1 MKKCLTCG
9 RTNPAD
15 HKFCQQ
21 CGRILDNGTSPPPDA
36 GRGDETIMTGT
47 PAARPALRAEPRRSR
62 SIDEVF
68 ASGKARLI
76 IGRSPDC
83 DILLSHPTISRRHA
97 QLERLSDGRLMLTD
111 LDSSNGVFVEGQRLG
126 EACVI
131 NERERVG
138 IGPFLFSLE
147 KGVIHSFDSSLS
159 LRLEARHVEKVVRGD
174 GGKKLKLLDNINL
187 AVEPGEFVSLLGPS
201 GSGKST
207 LMDCLNGRR
216 RATGGR
222 VLANHEDFYR
232 HFDNFRQS
240 LGYVPQKDIVHAQ
253 LTVEGALTYT
263 ARLRLPTD
271 TSPGELKHRVEEVL
285 HDMELEN
292 RRRNPVH
299 TLSGG
304 QIKRLCLGAEL
315 LARPCLLF
323 IDEATSGLDAGTD
336 AKMMHLFRRLA
347 GEGKSVVCITH
358 NVENVDACHLI
369 LVLTRGKLVYYGPP
383 GESLDYF
390 GVDRVSEIYDRL
402 TEKEPADWE
411 KAFADSKLHEEY
423 VAKRLAVE
431 PPREQPPAETVLTP
445 LTPPAHEL
453 ATVLSKRMPAGP
465 LSHSSII
472 VAPQAAVPRPRR
484 PPVWHQFCVLT
495 ARYAELMWRD
505 RRSLQLLFWQAPAV
519 GLLLLVG
526 FIGLAFTDRIPATRK
541 LEPEERE
548 VLDAFQEQLSKLD
561 PEAEIPEETRA
572 QLEKLAI
579 PSKGGK
585 KVTGSD
591 MLQVL
596 QNFHK
601 KEVLQRMI
609 NAKVPIVPY
618 DEIINPK
625 NSYMLLSIVV
635 IAVFWLGCNNA
646 AKEIVKEEAIYAR
659 ERAVNLGILPYL
671 GSKFLVLSLVSA
683 VQVLLLMLVIYGA
696 LQAANPTQY
705 PAIPAEYGLGYLPQ
719 YGVLVLLSMT
729 GVAVGL
735 LLSACVATTDRAS
748 VLLPYVLIPQII
760 LCGSMIHVES
770 GVPYWLAVT
779 LSPVYWAFRAV
790 QRGATA
796 LPEGFPAR
804 RHFDDFVG
812 DSVGGACLALVLQM
826 VVALLL
832 TVWSLRR
839 KDIATELPD
848 WLHIVGRRALALLPW
863 RKQAAEA

>member
-1 MKKCLTCG
+1 MKTCSSCG
-9 RTNPAD
+9 RANPAD

-21 CGRILDNGTSPPPDA
+21 CGRALDNGTAPPRPA
-36 GRGDETIMTGT
+36 GRGDETLMSGA
-47 PAARPALRAEPRRSR
+47 PAARAGLRAEPRRSR
-62 SIDEVF
+62 TVDEVF
-68 ASGKARLI
+68 AGGKTRLI
-76 IGRSPDC
+76 IGRSPDS

-97 QLERLSDGRLMLTD
+97 QLERLPDGRLLLTD
-111 LDSSNGVFVEGQRLG
+111 LDSSNGVFVDGQRQ
-126 EACVI
+126 EAGRI
-131 NERERVG
+131 IKERERVG
-138 IGPFLFSLE
+138 IGPFLFSLD
-147 KGVIHSFDSSLS
+147 KGVINSFDSSLS
-159 LRLEARHVEKVVRGD
+159 LRLEARQLEKVVRGD

-240 LGYVPQKDIVHAQ
+240 LGYVPQKDIVHSH

-285 HDMELEN
+285 QEMELDN
-292 RRRNPVH
+292 RRTNPVY

-304 QIKRLCLGAEL
+304 QVKRLCLGAEL

-336 AKMMHLFRRLA
+336 AKMMRLFRRLT
-347 GEGKSVVCITH
+347 GENKSVVCITH
-358 NVENVDACHLI
+358 NVENVDACHLS

-383 GESLDYF
+383 RESLDYF
-390 GVDRVSEIYDRL
+390 GVDKISEIYDRL
-402 TEKEPADWE
+402 AEKEPADWE
-411 KAFADSKLHEEY
+411 KAFADSKYHAEY
-423 VAKRLAVE
+423 VEKRLAAA
-431 PPREQPPAETVLTP
+431 PPREQPLAETVLSA
-445 LTPPAHEL
+445 PAAPANEL
-453 ATVLSKRMPAGP
+453 ATVLNSPMLAGP
-465 LSHSSII
+465 SPQSSII
-472 VAPQAAVPRPRR
+472 VTPPPVPRPRR
-484 PPVWHQFCVLT
+484 PPLWHQFCVLT

-526 FIGLAFTDRIPATRK
+526 FIGLRFNDKIPATRR
-541 LEPEERE
+541 LEPEERV
-548 VLDAFQEQLSKLD
+548 VLDAFQEQLSKID
-561 PEAEIPEETRA
+561 PEGKISEETRA
-572 QLEKLAI
+572 ELEKLTL
-579 PSKGGK
+579 PSRGGK
-585 KVTGSD
+585 KVTGAD
-591 MLQVL
+591 MLEVL

-601 KEVLQRMI
+601 KEVLQMMI

-696 LQAANPTQY
+696 LQAANPDRY
-705 PAIPAEYGLGYLPQ
+705 PVIPAEYGLGYLQQ

-735 LLSACVATTDRAS
+735 FLSACVATTDRAS

-760 LCGSMIHVES
+760 LCGSMIQVD
-770 GVPYWLAVT
+770 GGIPYWLAVA
-779 LSPVYWAFRAV
+779 LSPVYWAFRAL
-790 QRGATA
+790 QRGATT

-804 RHFDDFVG
+804 RNFHDLVG
-812 DSVGGACLALVLQM
+812 DSVGGACLALLLQM
-826 VVALLL
+826 GVALLL
-832 TVWSLRR
+832 TAWSLRR
-839 KDIATELPD
+839 KDIATEGPD
-848 WLHIVGRRALALLPW
+848 WLHIIGRRVLALLPW
-863 RKQAAEA
+863 RKQPARV